1 MIFDKIENLRHY
13 DIVSDKIIEF
23 LFNLNEN
30 TPTGRYEID
39 ENSYA
44 NIEEY
49 NTKPIENCRFEAHK
63 KYIDIQLLLKGE
75 ERLDVTSVDGLT
87 PTEDYNSEKDIV
99 FFNKIN
105 ETASVKLSKDYFALL
120 LTHDAHRPQMNAGS
134 TSKTVKKVVVKILAV

>member
-39 ENSYA
+39 ENCYA
-44 NIEEY
+44 NVEEY
-49 NTKPIENCRFEAHK
+49 NTKPIENCRFEAHR

-75 ERLDVTSVDGLT
+75 ERLDVKSVDGLT
-87 PTEDYNSEKDIV
+87 PIADYNSEKDIV
-99 FFNKIN
+99 FFKETQ
-105 ETASVKLSKDYFALL
+105 ETASVKLSKGNFTLL
-120 LTHDAHRPQMNAGS
+120 LPHDAHRPQMNADN
-134 TSKTVKKVVVKILAV
+134 TSQTVKKVVVKVLAV

>member
-75 ERLDVTSVDGLT
+75 ERLDVTSVDG
-87 PTEDYNSEKDIV
+87 
-99 FFNKIN
+99 
-105 ETASVKLSKDYFALL
+105 
-120 LTHDAHRPQMNAGS
+120 
-134 TSKTVKKVVVKILAV
+134 